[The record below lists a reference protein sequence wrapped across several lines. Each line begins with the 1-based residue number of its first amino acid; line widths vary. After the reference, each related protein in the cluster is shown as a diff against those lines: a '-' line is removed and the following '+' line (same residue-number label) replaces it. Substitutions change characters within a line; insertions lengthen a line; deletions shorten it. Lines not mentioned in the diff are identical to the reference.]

1 VERVLNAIHFR
12 RSVAAASVLF
22 AALLLSAGGPYTTRL
37 SPLDTRTIKTVAVI
51 SALGNTFLFEHVSA
65 KDFEWLGPPDSRF
78 LEVSDWAIDPL
89 IEKAA
94 TAALAKRF
102 TVKPIVF
109 RPADF
114 STWDYSNLK
123 SAALGLN
130 GDPAIDAY
138 VLILRD
144 WRPDEIG
151 YGVHGL
157 GGLGLY
163 RKDRSSGHPKLGV
176 FASYRIVVV
185 DALTGD
191 TIASHTALL
200 PGDKLPW
207 LPEDAAL
214 WPKTPNDLTEPQRA
228 ALAAAETKLIEATL
242 LPTLS
247 AMRLAH

>member
-1 VERVLNAIHFR
+1 MKTRTAAIGF
-12 RSVAAASVLF
+12 LF
-22 AALLLSAGGPYTTRL
+22 AAVLLGASGPYTTRL
-37 SPLDTRTIKTVAVI
+37 SPLDTRAIKTVAVI
-51 SALGNTFLFEHVSA
+51 SALGNTFLFERVPA
-65 KDFEWLGPPDSRF
+65 KNFEWLGPPNSHF
-78 LEVSDWAIDPL
+78 LEISDWAIDPVVMR
-89 IEKAA
+89 
-94 TAALAKRF
+94 TVSAALAKRF

-123 SAALGLN
+123 SAALNLN

-151 YGVHGL
+151 YSVHWV
-157 GGLGLY
+157 GGLGFY
-163 RKDRSSGHPKLGV
+163 RKDRPSGRPKLGV
-176 FASYRIVVV
+176 FASYRVVVV

-191 TIASHTALL
+191 TIASRAALL
-200 PGDKLPW
+200 PGNALPW

-214 WPKTPNDLTEPQRA
+214 WPKTPNNLTDAQRA
-228 ALAAAETKLIEATL
+228 TLAAAETKLIDATL

>member
-1 VERVLNAIHFR
+1 MKRG
-12 RSVAAASVLF
+12 AAAIGFLF
-22 AALLLSAGGPYTTRL
+22 AAVLLGASGPYTTRL
-37 SPLDTRTIKTVAVI
+37 SPLDYRTIKTVAVI
-51 SALGNTFLFEHVSA
+51 SALGNTFLFEHVPA

-78 LEVSDWAIDPL
+78 LEISDWAIDPL
-89 IEKAA
+89 IEK
-94 TAALAKRF
+94 TVSTALAERF
-102 TVKPIVF
+102 TVKPIFF

-144 WRPDEIG
+144 WRPDDIG
-151 YGVHGL
+151 YSVHGL

-163 RKDRSSGHPKLGV
+163 RKDRSSGNPKLGV

-191 TIASHTALL
+191 TIASRTALL
-200 PGDKLPW
+200 AGNTLPW
-207 LPEDAAL
+207 LPEDASL

-228 ALAAAETKLIEATL
+228 TLAAAETKLIDATL